1 MKEGP
6 CCLLGAE
13 LHRSYTLRSTKST
26 GTGCGHIRNA
36 VTRAARKGCMETKKT
51 RDDKEERLKTIRVE
65 T

>member
-1 MKEGP
+1 M
-6 CCLLGAE
+6 
-13 LHRSYTLRSTKST
+13 HRSYTLRSTKST